1 MRIAILGVGKI
12 GEALLA
18 GVLADGATSA
28 GDVVVCERVT
38 ARATEVADR
47 YGVRSVG
54 NPAEAVADAEV
65 VVLAVKPN
73 DLLAVASAAG
83 TGLARHATV
92 VSVAAGIS
100 AASIESVLPPRT
112 PVVRVMPNTPMLV
125 GQGMSALAAGGAAG
139 PEHLDRAEQL
149 MTAVG
154 RVVRV
159 PEAQIDAVTAVSGS
173 GPAYLF
179 LVVEAMID
187 AGVLLGLPRP
197 LATELATQT
206 ALGAATMLR
215 ETGEHP
221 ALLREAVTSPGG
233 TTAAALREL
242 ENGGLRAAF
251 YDALEACRDRAQ
263 DLARG

>member
-1 MRIAILGVGKI
+1 
-12 GEALLA
+12 
-18 GVLADGATSA
+18 
-28 GDVVVCERVT
+28 
-38 ARATEVADR
+38 
-47 YGVRSVG
+47 
-54 NPAEAVADAEV
+54 
-65 VVLAVKPN
+65 
-73 DLLAVASAAG
+73 
-83 TGLARHATV
+83 
-92 VSVAAGIS
+92 
-100 AASIESVLPPRT
+100 
-112 PVVRVMPNTPMLV
+112 
-125 GQGMSALAAGGAAG
+125 
-139 PEHLDRAEQL
+139 
-149 MTAVG
+149 
-154 RVVRV
+154 V

-187 AGVLLGLPRP
+187 AGVLLGLARP

-215 ETGEHP
+215 ETGEPP

-263 DLARG
+263 DLARS